1 MALIGLVGPCCTK
14 SIEAVLLFGT
24 GSSIDQA
31 TIKIDESGVRVVT
44 LSTSPTTL
52 QVGDDGSEPAHTKAR
67 SGPMDFWH
75 LPGCWGPQA
84 VNVARAFELESTLCL
99 LLHPFFYCRQTIRN
113 EALLG

>member
-1 MALIGLVGPCCTK
+1 MAVIGLVGPCCTK

-31 TIKIDESGVRVVT
+31 TIKIDEFGVRVVT
-44 LSTSPTTL
+44 LSTSPTAL

-67 SGPMDFWH
+67 SGPMDFWY

-84 VNVARAFELESTLCL
+84 VSERMAKL
-99 LLHPFFYCRQTIRN
+99 
-113 EALLG
+113 